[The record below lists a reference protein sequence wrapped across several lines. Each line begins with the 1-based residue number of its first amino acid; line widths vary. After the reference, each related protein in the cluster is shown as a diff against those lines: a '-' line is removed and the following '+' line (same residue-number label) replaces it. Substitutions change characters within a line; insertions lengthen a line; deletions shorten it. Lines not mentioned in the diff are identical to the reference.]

1 MITMKRLITIAL
13 AIVMIFALG
22 VTVFADS
29 SPVPK
34 EQYSIVVTYSP
45 SDGSLGDASADKNTV
60 IIDPSDDGLVTL
72 TANVKDGKF
81 SKWDIKGE
89 YDIVEG
95 NLTTPK
101 LVIRPHSDIIANA
114 IFEKD
119 GKPATP
125 DTPSSSS
132 GGSGT
137 SPKTGDPLYMIIVFS
152 ILALGMGAF
161 AVKKIKE

>member
-1 MITMKRLITIAL
+1 MKRLITIAL

-95 NLTTPK
+95 SLTTPK

-125 DTPSSSS
+125 DTPSSSLKLRQRFFDRCFCFARTVVIRLIFAES
-132 GGSGT
+132 
-137 SPKTGDPLYMIIVFS
+137 KLRRKDFFDDP
-152 ILALGMGAF
+152 
-161 AVKKIKE
+161 

>member
-1 MITMKRLITIAL
+1 MITMKRLITVAL
-13 AIVMIFALG
+13 VIVMIFALG
-22 VTVFADS
+22 VTAFADS

-34 EQYSIVVTYSP
+34 EQYSIDVTYSP

-60 IIDPSDDGLVTL
+60 IIDPSDDGLVTI

-95 NLTTPK
+95 SLTTPK
-101 LVIRPHSDIIANA
+101 IVIRPHSDISANA

-125 DTPSSSS
+125 DTPSSSD